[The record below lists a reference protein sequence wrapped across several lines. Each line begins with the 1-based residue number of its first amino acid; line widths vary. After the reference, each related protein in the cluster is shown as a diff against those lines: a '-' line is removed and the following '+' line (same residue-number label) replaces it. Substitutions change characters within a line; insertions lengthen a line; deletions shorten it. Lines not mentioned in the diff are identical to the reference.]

1 MNVSPVSNAT
11 SWPVWWPEDERL
23 RGTMA
28 ASHAAL
34 VQAMAAAGLRQR
46 PRLHLAQGPG
56 GEGPG
61 DDHADARRA
70 GRGGGP
76 DQHGE
81 KPGGLADGQL

>member
-1 MNVSPVSNAT
+1 MNVSPVSNAA

-46 PRLHLAQGPG
+46 PRLHLA
-56 GEGPG
+56 
-61 DDHADARRA
+61 
-70 GRGGGP
+70 
-76 DQHGE
+76 
-81 KPGGLADGQL
+81 